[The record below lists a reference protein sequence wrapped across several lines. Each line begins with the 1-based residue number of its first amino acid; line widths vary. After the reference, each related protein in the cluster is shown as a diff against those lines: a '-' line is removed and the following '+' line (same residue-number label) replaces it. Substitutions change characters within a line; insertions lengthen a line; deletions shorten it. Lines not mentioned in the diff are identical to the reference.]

1 MSGPSGIGALD
12 LPAGELELGP
22 GAVLLGGFASAE
34 AGALLAALDG
44 ILRVAPFRHM
54 TVPGG
59 RRMSVAMSNTGAVGW
74 VADRGGYRYAA
85 SDPDTG
91 RAWPAMPPAFAVLA
105 GRAAERAGYG
115 GFVPDC
121 CLLNRYVPGARMSLH
136 QDRDERDLGAP
147 IVSVSLGLA
156 ATFLWGGASRTDR
169 PRRLRLGH
177 GDVVVWG
184 GPSRL
189 AFHGVDPLKA
199 GEHPAAGAVRINLTF
214 RRAL

>member
-1 MSGPSGIGALD
+1 MSGRSGIGELA
-12 LPAGELELGP
+12 LPAGELGP
-22 GAVLLGGFASAE
+22 GAVLLGGFAAEE
-34 AGALLAALDG
+34 AGALLDALDG

-59 RRMSVAMSNTGAVGW
+59 RQMSVAMSNAGAVGW
-74 VADRGGYRYAA
+74 VADRSGYRYAPA
-85 SDPDTG
+85 DPDTG
-91 RAWPAMPPAFAVLA
+91 RAWPAMPPAFAALA
-105 GRAAERAGYG
+105 GRAAERVGYG

-121 CLLNRYVPGARMSLH
+121 CLVNRYASGARMSLH

-147 IVSVSLGLA
+147 IVSVSLGLPV
-156 ATFLWGGASRTDR
+156 TFLWGGASRADR

-189 AFHGVDPLKA
+189 AFHGVDALKA
-199 GEHPAAGAVRINLTF
+199 GEHPATGAVRINLTF